1 MEFMNVDEFVETLGK
16 GVSVLCS
23 SDHGFGTDA
32 ILLANFSGIKSRDIA
47 CDMGTGCGIIPLLW
61 LRDGA
66 KNDIY
71 GVDIQE
77 RAIDQFT
84 KSIELSGFPSNV
96 HPVLHDLR
104 EIEKVL
110 SKGSFNLVTMNPPYK
125 EAGTGI
131 MSETTADQIARHET
145 MCTINDVVKAGATL
159 LNFGGRFCMCH
170 RPERLCDVICAMRE
184 YGLEPK
190 RIRFVQKRPDTAPW
204 LFLIEGKKGAKPHL
218 TVMPPLIIQDE
229 NGNNSKELDGI
240 IGEYAERNS

>member
-1 MEFMNVDEFVETLGK
+1 MKKDEFVESLGK

-32 ILLANFSGIKSRDIA
+32 ILLANFSSIKSKDVA
-47 CDMGTGCGIIPLLW
+47 CDLGTGCGIIPMLW

-66 KNDIY
+66 KSDVY

-77 RAIDQFT
+77 RAVAQFT
-84 KSIELSGFPSNV
+84 ASIELSGSPSNV
-96 HPVLHDLR
+96 HPILCDLR
-104 EIEKVL
+104 EIEKAL
-110 SKGSFNLVTMNPPYK
+110 PKGSFNLVTMNPPYK
-125 EAGTGI
+125 PRGTGI

-145 MCTINDVVKAGATL
+145 MCTIDDAVKAGATL

-184 YGLEPK
+184 NGLEPK
-190 RIRFVQKRPDTAPW
+190 RIRFVQKRPGTAPW
-204 LFLIEGKKGAKPHL
+204 LFLIEGKKGAKPHI
-218 TVMPPLIIQDE
+218 TVMPPLYIQNE
-229 NGNNSKELDGI
+229 NGENSDELNEI